1 MAVPAVE
8 KSLQPM
14 AIPGANTVPMN
25 ATSKTVSKA
34 VVQMTKEQFRA
45 EKLYQMCAS
54 IAESMLDA
62 GIISVEEYQQ
72 IDTILLEKYK
82 PILGTL
88 LAGKP
93 LQ

>member
-1 MAVPAVE
+1 MTI
-8 KSLQPM
+8 L
-14 AIPGANTVPMN
+14 AINIAPINVIFRI
-25 ATSKTVSKA
+25 VLKA
-34 VVQMTKEQFRA
+34 VVRMTKEQFRA

-54 IAESMLDA
+54 IAETMLDV
-62 GIISVEEYQQ
+62 GVISREEYQQ

-82 PILGTL
+82 PVLGTL